1 MLKKLLITVS
11 VFAIFLMLALSYV
24 TARFIDH
31 EEILRAK
38 TEAEQLRASRD
49 SLLFQVSQRDSVE
62 NMLQVRVGNLQVEAD
77 TLRVR
82 VAELE
87 EIRKEMQ
94 LSVRRL
100 RRKEDL
106 QARFIEAFPEMA
118 ASDWGITDVYNDVE
132 DVYIEYLLI
141 PIWFSETFIINHQN
155 AESYKAQRSSLQMLD
170 SLQIEVIALQ
180 DSILHLEQ
188 ANRIAFQ
195 TGYNEAF
202 AKYETLNGKYIDL
215 LQKPPQIKMGL
226 PHWSTLFVTAVGGVV
241 AGTQIK

>member
-1 MLKKLLITVS
+1 MLKKLLIAVS
-11 VFAIFLMLALSYV
+11 LFAIVLMLALSYV

-49 SLLFQVSQRDSVE
+49 SLLFQVAERDSVE
-62 NMLQVRVGNLQVEAD
+62 KVLQARVGNLLMEAE
-77 TLRVR
+77 TLRAH

-106 QARFIEAFPEMA
+106 QARLVETFPEMA
-118 ASDWGITDVYNDVE
+118 AENWGVTKLRDEVE
-132 DVYIEYLLI
+132 DVEIEYLLV
-141 PIWFSETFIINHQN
+141 PLWFSETFIINHKN
-155 AESYKAQRSSLQMLD
+155 AESYKAQRDSLKMLD
-170 SLQIEVIALQ
+170 TLQTEVIALQ
-180 DSILHLEQ
+180 DTIFHLEQ

-195 TGYNEAF
+195 TGYNAAF

-226 PHWSTLFVTAVGGVV
+226 PRWTTLFVTAVGGVV
-241 AGTQIK
+241 VGTQIK